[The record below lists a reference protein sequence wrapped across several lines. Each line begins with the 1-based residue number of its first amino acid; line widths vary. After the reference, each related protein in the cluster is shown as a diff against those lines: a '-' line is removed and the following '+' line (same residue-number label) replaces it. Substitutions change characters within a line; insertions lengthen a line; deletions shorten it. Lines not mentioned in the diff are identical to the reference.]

1 MEREKGRRNMA
12 QTLGRTIKENPVPAA
27 ILGFGLA
34 WIASEA
40 VRKARPEMMRG
51 IEVNRAITIDKPA
64 MDIYNYWRQLENL
77 PRIIDHLE
85 SVQRL
90 SDRRSHWVANTPMG
104 RIEWDAEVMDDEPG
118 RRITWRS
125 IGGSQLTTS
134 GSVEFRDAPGGRGT
148 EVRASF
154 RYEPPGG
161 KLAAI
166 FAKLFRTEPSQEIAE
181 ALRRLKR
188 MMETGEPT
196 VYGSLRYRSWQK
208 EPGEPAPYGPL
219 RHRSPGK

>member
-12 QTLGRTIKENPVPAA
+12 QTLGRTIKENPLPAA

-34 WIASEA
+34 WVASEA

-104 RIEWDAEVMDDEPG
+104 RVEWDAEITDDEPG

-125 IGGSQLTTS
+125 IEGSQLSTR

-148 EVRASF
+148 ELRASF

-161 KLAAI
+161 KLAAV

-196 VYGSLRYRSWQK
+196 LYGSLRYRSWQK

-219 RHRSPGK
+219 RHRS